1 MPKKIISDI
10 FPSKKSIRQ
19 IPLSKEKIGEY
30 KDLKREVISLEE
42 NKRDNSRH
50 HKVNRT
56 PNWQRK
62 TMNPKLIIWLIAII
76 CLLAL
81 FFGISIIFSSATVI
95 ITPRAEKITFTNE
108 PYTAKL
114 NSQSTTTL
122 SFEILKVKQDGG
134 KVIPAT
140 EEKEV
145 TQKATGKI
153 VIYNNYSISP
163 QRLITQTRFE
173 AGNGKIYKINSS
185 VIVPGFKKSGDK
197 IIPGSVEATVFADQ
211 PGTDYN
217 LNLADLK
224 GDFKIPGFKGDVR
237 YQGFYA
243 RASTDITGGFIGKQ
257 RVVNAELRKTT
268 EDSIKT
274 DLKEQLLKELYA
286 IKPDN
291 YIIFKDAYSVDYKNL
306 ADTNVNNNEVKIN
319 IEGSLNGIVF
329 NNLKLTKYLANKK
342 IDSFDGLPAEL
353 IPTDNLVVTLT
364 GADSTGLWKNDTLQI
379 KFSGDAVVKWLY
391 DGDLIKR
398 QLAGRSQAD
407 LQVLTSQFK
416 DSVAGI
422 KVQFRPVWTKYF
434 PDNLSKIKI
443 SEEN

>member
-50 HKVNRT
+50 HRVNRT

-95 ITPRAEKITFTNE
+95 ITPKTEKITFNNE

-145 TQKATGKI
+145 SQKATGKI

-173 AGNGKIYKINSS
+173 AGNGKIYKINGP

-211 PGTDYN
+211 PGVDYN
-217 LNLADLK
+217 LKLTDLT
-224 GDFKIPGFKGDVR
+224 GDFTIPAFKGQLQ
-237 YQGFYA
+237 YKGFYA

-274 DLKEQLLKELYA
+274 GLRVKLLKELYA
-286 IKPDN
+286 VKPDN
-291 YIIFKDAYSVDYKNL
+291 YIIFKDAYSVDYTNL
-306 ADTNVNNNEVKIN
+306 ADTNVDNNEVKIN
-319 IEGSLNGIVF
+319 IEGNLSGIVF

-353 IPTDNLVVTLT
+353 IPTDNLAVTLT

-379 KFSGDAVVKWLY
+379 KFNGDAVVKWLY

-407 LQVLTSQFK
+407 LQVLTSPFK

>member
-95 ITPRAEKITFTNE
+95 ITPKTEKIAFNNE

-145 TQKATGKI
+145 SQKATGKI
-153 VIYNNYSISP
+153 IIYNNYSISS

-185 VIVPGFKKSGDK
+185 VVVPGFKKSGDK

-211 PGTDYN
+211 PGVDYN
-217 LNLADLK
+217 LKLADLT
-224 GDFKIPGFKGDVR
+224 GDFKIPGFKGDLR

-243 RASTDITGGFIGKQ
+243 RAATDITGGLIGKQ

-268 EDSIKT
+268 EDAIKT
-274 DLKEQLLKELYA
+274 DLKGQLLKELYA

-291 YIIFKDAYSVDYKNL
+291 YIIFKDAYSIDYTNL
-306 ADTNVNNNEVKIN
+306 ADTAVDNNSVKIN
-319 IEGSLNGIVF
+319 IEGNLNGIVF
-329 NNLKLTKYLANKK
+329 NNLKLTKYIANKK

-353 IPTDNLVVTLT
+353 IPADNLIATFT

-379 KFSGDAVVKWLY
+379 KFNGDATVKWLY
-391 DGDLIKR
+391 DSDLIKR
-398 QLAGRSQAD
+398 QLAGKSQAE

-434 PDNLSKIKI
+434 PDNLAKIRI
-443 SEEN
+443 NEEN